1 MGGVPLVR
9 WRRPFVSRKGVR
21 AAEATSPSAE
31 GSGLPFAI
39 GAYVLWGLLPA
50 YFKLLSHVPAF
61 EIVLERVVWTVP
73 LLLIIVLV
81 RRQWR
86 DVLSAFTHGPVF
98 RYLVLSAILIAA
110 NWLCYLWAIQ
120 AGHVL
125 ATAIGYYLNPLIN
138 VLLARLFLGERLRP
152 MQGVAVAIAGVGVAI
167 LAFTALDTLWISLFL
182 AASFAFYGLVRKV
195 TPVGAVP
202 GLTVETSLML
212 PFAIAALAFMPH
224 LPMLFEGQ
232 SAPAFGRDMWTSGLL
247 IASGAMTAVPLLLF
261 AVAARRMSYITIG
274 FVQYIGPTLA
284 FFVGLFLY
292 QEPLSM
298 TKLACFI
305 LIWISIAVF
314 SHDAWRHRPNPKPA
328 PLS

>member
-1 MGGVPLVR
+1 MTDTQA
-9 WRRPFVSRKGVR
+9 K
-21 AAEATSPSAE
+21 TPSGE

-39 GAYVLWGLLPA
+39 GAYFLWGLLPA
-50 YFKLLSHVPAF
+50 YFKLLSHVPAL
-61 EIVLERVVWTVP
+61 EVVLHRVVWTVP
-73 LLLIIVLV
+73 LLLLIVLA

-86 DVLSAFTHGPVF
+86 DVRTAFNHGPVF
-98 RYLVLSAILIAA
+98 RNLILSATLIAA

-138 VLLARLFLGERLRP
+138 VLIARLFLGERLRA

-202 GLTVETSLML
+202 GLTVETTLML
-212 PFAIAALAFMPH
+212 PFAIAAIVFAAQ
-224 LPMLFEGQ
+224 LPMLFG
-232 SAPAFGRDMWTSGLL
+232 ANYTPAFGQDWSTDGLL
-247 IASGAMTAVPLLLF
+247 ILSGAMTAVPLLLF

-292 QEPLSM
+292 KEPLSA
-298 TKLACFI
+298 TKLASFI

-314 SHDAWRHRPNPKPA
+314 SHDAWKNRPNAKLAALP
-328 PLS
+328 

>member
-1 MGGVPLVR
+1 MAGGQ
-9 WRRPFVSRKGVR
+9 
-21 AAEATSPSAE
+21 AQTPSGE

-39 GAYVLWGLLPA
+39 GAYLLWGMLPA
-50 YFKLLSHVPAF
+50 YFKLLAHVPSI
-61 EIVLERVVWTVP
+61 EIVLQRAVWTVP
-73 LLLIIVLV
+73 LLLLIVLV

-86 DVLSAFTHGPVF
+86 ELRDAFTHGPII
-98 RYLVLSAILIAA
+98 RNLAMSATLIAA

-212 PFAIAALAFMPH
+212 PFAIAALVFAPQ
-224 LPMLFEGQ
+224 LPMLFG
-232 SAPAFGRDMWTSGLL
+232 ADYTPAFGQDSWTDGLM
-247 IASGAMTAVPLLLF
+247 IFSGAMTAVPLLLF
-261 AVAARRMSYITIG
+261 AVAARRMSYITLG

-284 FFVGLFLY
+284 FFIGLFVY
-292 QEPLSM
+292 HEPLSA
-298 TKLACFI
+298 TKLGSFI
-305 LIWISIAVF
+305 LIWVSIAVF
-314 SHDAWRHRPNPKPA
+314 SHDAWQNRPNAKPA

>member
-1 MGGVPLVR
+1 MAQGQ
-9 WRRPFVSRKGVR
+9 
-21 AAEATSPSAE
+21 ANTPSGE
-31 GSGLPFAI
+31 GSGLPYAI

-50 YFKLLSHVPAF
+50 YFKLLSHVPAL
-61 EIVLERVVWTVP
+61 EVVLERAIWTVP
-73 LLLIIVLV
+73 LLLLILMV
-81 RRQWR
+81 RRQWADLR
-86 DVLSAFTHGPVF
+86 HAITHGPVI
-98 RYLVLSAILIAA
+98 RNLVMSATLIAA

-138 VLLARLFLGERLRP
+138 VLLARLFLGESLRP
-152 MQGVAVAIAGVGVAI
+152 MQGVAVAIAGLGVAI

-202 GLTVETSLML
+202 GLTVETGLMA
-212 PFAIAALAFMPH
+212 PFAILTLAFAAQ
-224 LPMLFEGQ
+224 LPMLFGAEYT
-232 SAPAFGRDMWTSGLL
+232 PAFGKDGWTDGWLIFSGV
-247 IASGAMTAVPLLLF
+247 MTAVPLLLF

-284 FFVGLFLY
+284 FFIGLFVY
-292 QEPLSM
+292 HEPLSA
-298 TKLACFI
+298 TKLVSFI
-305 LIWISIAVF
+305 LVWISIAVF
-314 SHDAWRHRPNPKPA
+314 SYDAWQNRPNAKPA